1 MTKHISFD
9 LWMTL
14 IRSDPRFKQERALL
28 FRSFFGLT
36 VPEAQVLSVFRET
49 DLLVN
54 RINEIV
60 GKNILPH
67 EMYLINLNKLG
78 ADLEHITVTE
88 LDAFYALSEELFFK
102 YAPQLLCAETPLLLE
117 QLKDNGY
124 TLNILS
130 NTGYIP
136 GKTLRKLLHRLELED
151 QLCFQLYSDETGFS
165 KPAPEMFALMISAA
179 GKLHD
184 GQLNAAQIL
193 HIGDNKVADIA
204 GANKAGMQS
213 CLVINYEN
221 NLKQLFYDTGICL
234 T

>member
-14 IRSDPRFKQERALL
+14 IRSDPRFKHERALL
-28 FRSFFGLT
+28 FRSFFELKVT
-36 VPEAQVLSVFRET
+36 EEQVLSVFRET

-60 GKNILPH
+60 GRNIHPQ
-67 EMYLINLNKLG
+67 EMYLMNLSRLG
-78 ADLEHITVTE
+78 ADLEQITVPMLE
-88 LDAFYALSEELFFK
+88 DFYQQSEVLFFK
-102 YAPQLLCAETPLLLE
+102 YAPQLLCNETPLLLK
-117 QLKDNGY
+117 QLKDKGY

-136 GKTLRKLLHRLELED
+136 GKTLRKLLQRLELEE
-151 QLCFQLYSDETGFS
+151 QLCFQLYSDETGYS
-165 KPAPEMFALMISAA
+165 KPAPEMFALMIDAA
-179 GKLHD
+179 GALHN
-184 GQLNAAQIL
+184 GQLNTAQIL

-204 GANKAGMQS
+204 GAAKAGMQS

-221 NLKQLFYDTGICL
+221 NLKQLFYDTGLCL